1 MRRAEVNATRST
13 RIDST
18 PPPLVFGATVASP
31 LSTACAAGS
40 LSVHG
45 VGLAPPA
52 SGLAVRPVHLDD
64 LDAPAQGSDQVTSV
78 RPGGRAS
85 REVELDRQIS
95 DRARSQSHASGQAK
109 RPVPRT

>member
-40 LSVHG
+40 LSVRG

-52 SGLAVRPVHLDD
+52 SGLAVRPVH